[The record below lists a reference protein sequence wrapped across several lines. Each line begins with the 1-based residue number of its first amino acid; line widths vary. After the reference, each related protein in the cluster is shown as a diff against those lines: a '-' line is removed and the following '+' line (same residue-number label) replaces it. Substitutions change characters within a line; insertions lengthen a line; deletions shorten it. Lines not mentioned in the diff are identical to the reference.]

1 MKASRLTRLNG
12 CLRLVTRLTRLVSF
26 VDLLAL
32 VNLQDWWVVLVLLV
46 SLCASFYFVQVLTG
60 GCFFFVGSVLF
71 CWEYQT
77 KDGKKRARCKHCGDT
92 YACGSGSNGTTNMNT
107 HIRKRCKKYRPPVTN
122 SRQTFLVKQPNVEGA
137 GSTLGTSRFSVEECR
152 RALAEMFIL
161 DELPFRFVENRGFRK
176 FCFAMN
182 PRFDVPSRRTIVR
195 DLYKLY
201 VEERMKLKKY
211 FKSSQKRILSFSQI
225 TDHTGESIGRCIEK
239 VLLEWGI
246 DKIFTITMDNATANA
261 VAIGYMSR
269 KLNSWRED
277 GTILGGKYLHL
288 RCCAHILNLIVG
300 DGLKDLHKSVV
311 AIRNAVKY
319 VKSSPSRLDRF
330 KRAIEHEKLGN
341 HGFVVLDVP
350 TWWNS
355 TYLMLESA
363 VKLRKAFERMEEED
377 GHYVLYFN
385 DKEGDEKRIGPPLLD
400 DWENAKVFIRF
411 LSTFYDITLDFSA
424 SLHVTS
430 NIYFKSWCT
439 IFNQL
444 TSLSTERDPLVSRMA
459 VSMKQKFDKY
469 WKGIDKTNN
478 LLIIAV
484 VLDPRYI
491 FGYVKWRFD
500 AFFGVTQSHS
510 MISSLKEVLV
520 NLYEYYVTQYGSVS
534 VRSNDDMSSF
544 RSGLAETFYEKEK
557 FREDSLWGQKQQEE
571 DVSMGKSEVELYL
584 LEPFFPHLLFSNP
597 HHHPSSSISLSPSAP
612 TDGGKRVE
620 ERSAPS
626 HGGAICSF
634 SRSHLGAAPC
644 SGARPRASSHRRSA
658 PSDVVV
664 VEEDWFLFIEEKLEK
679 D

>member
-1 MKASRLTRLNG
+1 MEIDPRTYSEENSGSQSDDELEESSSIAKEKSGERGKGIR
-12 CLRLVTRLTRLVSF
+12 V
-26 VDLLAL
+26 
-32 VNLQDWWVVLVLLV
+32 
-46 SLCASFYFVQVLTG
+46 G
-60 GCFFFVGSVLF
+60 GRKGKKKSD
-71 CWEYQT
+71 CWLHFQEYET

-107 HIRKRCKKYRPPVTN
+107 HIRKRCKKYRPPVTD

-152 RALAEMFIL
+152 RALAEMLIL

-246 DKIFTITMDNATANA
+246 DKIFTITVDNATANA

-330 KRAIEHEKLGN
+330 KRAVEHEKLGN

-350 TWWNS
+350 TRWNS

-385 DKEGDEKRIGPPLLD
+385 DKEGDKKRTGPPLLD

-484 VLDPRYI
+484 VLDPRYK

-571 DVSMGKSEVELYL
+571 DVSMGKSEHIV
-584 LEPFFPHLLFSNP
+584 SVV
-597 HHHPSSSISLSPSAP
+597 SLVYGVFCEFGCAHQL
-612 TDGGKRVE
+612 GIRAGFAVWW
-620 ERSAPS
+620 S
-626 HGGAICSF
+626 HGDFMA
-634 SRSHLGAAPC
+634 HN
-644 SGARPRASSHRRSA
+644 RRGQGGFRMEGR
-658 PSDVVV
+658 DNDNN
-664 VEEDWFLFIEEKLEK
+664 EME
-679 D
+679 

>member
-1 MKASRLTRLNG
+1 
-12 CLRLVTRLTRLVSF
+12 
-26 VDLLAL
+26 
-32 VNLQDWWVVLVLLV
+32 
-46 SLCASFYFVQVLTG
+46 
-60 GCFFFVGSVLF
+60 
-71 CWEYQT
+71 
-77 KDGKKRARCKHCGDT
+77 
-92 YACGSGSNGTTNMNT
+92 MNT
-107 HIRKRCKKYRPPVTN
+107 HIRKRCKKYRPPISD
-122 SRQTFLVKQPNVEGA
+122 SRQTFLVKQPNVEGV
-137 GSTLGTSRFSVEECR
+137 GSTLGTSRFSAEECR
-152 RALAEMFIL
+152 RALAEMLIL

-211 FKSSQKRILSFSQI
+211 FKSSQVRVCLTTDTWTSIQNINYMVVTAHFIDYDWQLQKRILSFSQI

-246 DKIFTITMDNATANA
+246 DKIFTITVDNATANA
-261 VAIGYMSR
+261 VAIGYISR

-277 GTILGGKYLHL
+277 GTILRGKYLHL

-300 DGLKDLHKSVV
+300 DGLKDLHESVV

-319 VKSSPSRLDRF
+319 VKSSPSRLDKF
-330 KRAIEHEKLGN
+330 KRAVEHEKLGN
-341 HGFVVLDVP
+341 NGLVVLDVP
-350 TWWNS
+350 TRWNS

-377 GHYVLYFN
+377 GHYVLYFK
-385 DKEGDEKRIGPPLLD
+385 DKDGDEKRIGPPLLD

-444 TSLSTERDPLVSRMA
+444 TSLSTERDPLVSKMA

-469 WKGIDKTNN
+469 WKGLDKTNN

-484 VLDPRYI
+484 VLDPRYK
-491 FGYVKWRFD
+491 FGYVKWRID

-510 MISSLKEVLV
+510 MLSSLKEVLV
-520 NLYEYYVTQYGSVS
+520 DLYEYYVTQYGSVS
-534 VRSNDDMSSF
+534 VRSNDDMPSF
-544 RSGLAETFYEKEK
+544 GRDLAETFYEKEK

-584 LEPFFPHLLFSNP
+584 LEP
-597 HHHPSSSISLSPSAP
+597 
-612 TDGGKRVE
+612 
-620 ERSAPS
+620 
-626 HGGAICSF
+626 C
-634 SRSHLGAAPC
+634 
-644 SGARPRASSHRRSA
+644 
-658 PSDVVV
+658 
-664 VEEDWFLFIEEKLEK
+664 EKLNDKFDLLAWWKNCSVKFPILSMIARDVFSMPISTVASESAFSTGGRILDPFRSSLTPKIVEGLILTGNWLSASCPIAESYVAEEHAK
-679 D
+679 DDDTSIHQLEYYTTVETGK